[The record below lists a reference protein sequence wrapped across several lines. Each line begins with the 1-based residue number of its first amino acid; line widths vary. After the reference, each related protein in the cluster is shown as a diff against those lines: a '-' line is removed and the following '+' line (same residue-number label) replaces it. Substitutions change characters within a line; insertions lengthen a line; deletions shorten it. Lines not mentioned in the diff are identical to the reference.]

1 MGRQIQLSDSFY
13 TIDFQQLSQTEPH
26 ARTRLRLIG
35 LAHIQAGKTFA
46 SIGESLLV
54 NTQTVKNWMNSFRRE
69 GLKGLQE
76 KSGRGVKQRLPES
89 KEQQLFNSVLSLQK
103 KCEGGRVGGKDVQLL
118 LKNKFKVNYKLS
130 AIYNLLHK
138 IGLSWITS
146 RSKHPKS
153 DFEAQEL
160 FKKLQKYRY
169 RCPSCGYSLREC

>member
-1 MGRQIQLSDSFY
+1 MGRKIQLPSEFFTIYFY
-13 TIDFQQLSQTEPH
+13 QLSQTEPH

-35 LAHIQAGKTFA
+35 LAHIQEGKTF
-46 SIGESLLV
+46 SFIGKSLMV
-54 NTQTVKNWMNSFRRE
+54 DTQTVKNWINRYRRE

-76 KSGRGVKQRLPES
+76 KPGRGVKQRLPES
-89 KEQQLFNSVLSLQK
+89 KEKQLFDSVLRLEK
-103 KCEGGRVGGKDVQLL
+103 DRKGGRVGGKDIQVL
-118 LKNKFKVNYKLS
+118 LKEKFKVDYKLS
-130 AIYNLLHK
+130 AIYDLLHK
-138 IGLSWITS
+138 IGLSWVTS

>member
-1 MGRQIQLSDSFY
+1 MGRKIQLPDSFY
-13 TIDFQQLSQTEPH
+13 AINFHQLSQTEPH

-35 LAHIQAGKTFA
+35 LTHIQEGKTFSA
-46 SIGESLLV
+46 IGKSLLV
-54 NTQTVKNWMNSFRRE
+54 DTQTVKNWVNSFRSGGLE
-69 GLKGLQE
+69 GLRE
-76 KSGRGVKQRLPES
+76 KSGRGIKQRLPEE
-89 KEQQLFNSVLSLQK
+89 KEQQLFDLVLILQQK
-103 KCEGGRVGGKDVQLL
+103 RKGGRVGGKDVQDLL
-118 LKNKFKVNYKLS
+118 RNEFKVDYKLS

-169 RCPSCGYSLREC
+169 RCPSCGYSFRKC